1 MEPEIVIRCREQDVD
16 KVNSAIDVV
25 SDKYEEA
32 LKSRPNFIVSEEY
45 LPESS
50 AGGVILS
57 GHNGRITVDN
67 TLDARLEIAKE
78 EMLPQIRVAL
88 FDHSPNRTFFN

>member
-16 KVNSAIDVV
+16 KVNSVIDVV

-45 LPESS
+45 LPES
-50 AGGVILS
+50 
-57 GHNGRITVDN
+57 R
-67 TLDARLEIAKE
+67 
-78 EMLPQIRVAL
+78 
-88 FDHSPNRTFFN
+88 